1 MTKTEKRLKELQEE
15 QQHLF
20 EKLEQEKANKKFD
33 CCWCKKQHKIKDCE
47 VIQTHYYTNEP
58 YAEGWLESD
67 LHIVCPTT
75 GKRNRVLFQAR
86 YDIEWPKRNDPKYDL
101 SEKFSSEYKRLF
113 KKVIDE
119 HKDNCF
125 SGGTLLGIDFKNN
138 EYFDKNCEKFGFKRE
153 K

>member
-1 MTKTEKRLKELQEE
+1 MR
-15 QQHLF
+15 
-20 EKLEQEKANKKFD
+20 
-33 CCWCKKQHKIKDCE
+33 
-47 VIQTHYYTNEP
+47 
-58 YAEGWLESD
+58 
-67 LHIVCPTT
+67 
-75 GKRNRVLFQAR
+75 KRNRVLFQAR